1 MSVSPNDGYGRTPG
15 LGIVSRWLLA
25 APLLAL
31 SLVGMPLG
39 LLATHSWSER
49 ESGVAYRE
57 VISTWRTHS
66 FHYQFGH
73 DLTLFLPVYGS
84 IVAIVVIVL
93 AVNWLRITRWS
104 YIAPI
109 PTLLIALSTSIVAPL
124 GADRLDGW
132 RRTLAG
138 WPWLVGLAAVAISW
152 LLARLAVAT
161 LTSHQTGETAGSHLE
176 VPIPLTSGED
186 VQLFVG
192 RTELTLLGL
201 PATPN
206 RLTVALRDVA
216 LLQAGKMQVG
226 STWTLPN
233 ETCLELPVGDAV
245 RIVTADQQ
253 WVLGVED
260 AATTVRL
267 VRARMQL
274 LGKENKTTVP
284 VSQKQWSAAHSRFQT
299 DQKRLNRRSRYGWAY
314 SGRNAGLLVGLIC
327 AALTVL
333 TLIPIGYHWRPVNL
347 LGTAFY
353 GGVAAAAFWLY
364 QTNRRAYRTMERHPR
379 PPAADSWGNTTESA
393 APVTGWSSF
402 TVV

>member
-1 MSVSPNDGYGRTPG
+1 M
-15 LGIVSRWLLA
+15 
-25 APLLAL
+25 L
-31 SLVGMPLG
+31 SLVGAPLG

-49 ESGVAYRE
+49 ESDIAYRQ
-57 VISTWRTHS
+57 VISTWRTHT
-66 FHYQFGH
+66 FRYQFGH

-84 IVAIVVIVL
+84 IVVIVVIVL
-93 AVNWLRITRWS
+93 AVNSLRITRWS
-104 YIAPI
+104 YIVPI
-109 PTLLIALSTSIVAPL
+109 PTLLIALSASIGVPL

-132 RRTLAG
+132 RRILVG
-138 WPWLVGLAAVAISW
+138 WPWLVGLAAVVISW
-152 LLARLAVAT
+152 LLARLAVT
-161 LTSHQTGETAGSHLE
+161 ILTSHQTAETAGSHLE
-176 VPIPLTSGED
+176 VPIPLTSGGG

-192 RTELTLLGL
+192 RTELALLGL

-206 RLTVALRDVA
+206 RLIVALRDVT
-216 LLQAGKMQVG
+216 LLQAGKMQVD
-226 STWTLPN
+226 SAWTLPN
-233 ETCLELPVGDAV
+233 ETRLELPVGDAV

-253 WVLGVED
+253 WVLGVKD

-267 VRARMQL
+267 IRARMQL
-274 LGKENKTTVP
+274 LGTENETVAP

-299 DQKRLNRRSRYGWAY
+299 DQKRLNRGSRYGWAY

-333 TLIPIGYHWRPVNL
+333 TLIPIGYHWHPVNL

-353 GGVAAAAFWLY
+353 GGVAVAAFWLY
-364 QTNRRAYRTMERHPR
+364 RTNQRAYRTMERHPR
-379 PPAADSWGNTTESA
+379 PPATTPWENTNESA